1 MNKKKLSVVMA
12 GAMLASSVAPVL
24 AADSTTVTEYA
35 KSNTAL
41 LANEVKTLMESEMIS
56 TNGALKDTRFTNSGV
71 SDLMVANA
79 SAYGVVTYNADGSEK
94 NALTY
99 NVTTAVTNIK
109 GLEVGQSVKVY
120 RRATTEFKGE
130 LIPGS
135 TINVLDSTVETYK
148 ASELITTGS
157 VNSTLNAA
165 TTINGSSKIVA
176 GVAVNTATTDD
187 ENDIKITLN
196 ALDSNGQA
204 KTIVLTS
211 GDKKL
216 DFNLAYDKDGNL
228 LDATSAS
235 DVQKFD
241 HFGELVKT
249 YQPSVVMNKKEL
261 KNTYKIVKDSNSDET
276 LSVSDL
282 YDGFALTSK
291 GTEILSDL
299 VNAAENAE
307 EKIGTT
313 SGKALVLLSDKVD
326 NSKKEQ
332 GIYSFTVTY
341 KKKTGPSTTENVKTI
356 TVTSNKEKDIT
367 SLYNLLKSGEFNVGI
382 VAGANRYE
390 TAVNVAKANKSELK
404 IDNADGDTSALGAND
419 IYNNNIVIVN
429 GESLVDGLSAAPL
442 AASLNKVGTTAA
454 QTATNVKQAPV
465 LLSKADSLP
474 TATKEYIEELANDIS
489 TKARKNYVITL
500 VGGES
505 VLSEN
510 LVNEIEGM
518 GFTVKR
524 LGGDNREETSIEVAE
539 KLSTTNGVFVVGGEG
554 EADAMSIAAVAA
566 NKKAPII
573 VSKKGG
579 ISKDALNYLEDNAN
593 DQVVRIIGGET
604 VLTKADEE
612 KINAKLDKNNAA
624 YRIAGS
630 NRQATN
636 AAVIKEYYNA
646 NAIKTSTGVV
656 LVKDGQSNKSELID
670 ALSAANY
677 ASSMNAPIVLGTS
690 KVTDAQKNALLN
702 IDGTVN
708 KVAQVGEG
716 ANRTLLESI
725 AEASAVTLK

>member
-94 NALTY
+94 DALTY
-99 NVTTAVTNIK
+99 DVSTAVTNIK

-157 VNSTLNAA
+157 VNSALNTAA
-165 TTINGSSKIVA
+165 TINSNSKIVA
-176 GVAVNTATTDD
+176 NVAVNTATTDD

-249 YQPSVVMNKKEL
+249 YQPSVVMNTKEL

-276 LSVSDL
+276 LAVSDL
-282 YDGFALTSK
+282 YDGFALTSR

-299 VNAAENAE
+299 SNAAENAE
-307 EKIGTT
+307 EKIGVQN
-313 SGKALVLLSDKVD
+313 GNALVLLSHEVNKTEA
-326 NSKKEQ
+326 SK
-332 GIYSFTVTY
+332 GIYKFTVTY
-341 KKKTGPSTTENVKTI
+341 KKKTGPAATEVVKTI

-367 SLYNLLKSGEFNVGI
+367 SLYNLLKSGDFKVGV
-382 VAGANRYE
+382 VAGQNRYE
-390 TAVNVAKANKSELK
+390 TAVNVAKAN
-404 IDNADGDTSALGAND
+404 GANLKYYKGNQGND
-419 IYNNNIVIVN
+419 LYNNNIVIVN

-442 AASLNKVGTTAA
+442 AASLNSGKGKNAS
-454 QTATNVKQAPV
+454 NVKQAPV
-465 LLSKADSLP
+465 LLSKTDELP
-474 TATKEYIEELANDIS
+474 TATKEYIEELASDY
-489 TKARKNYVITL
+489 TKKERKDYVVTL
-500 VGGES
+500 VGGEA
-505 VLSEN
+505 VLSEE
-510 LVNEIEGM
+510 LVKEIEDM

-524 LGGDNREETSIEVAE
+524 LGGDNREETSIEVSE
-539 KLSTTNGVFVVGGEG
+539 KLSTTNGVFVVGGNG

-566 NKKAPII
+566 NKKAPI
-573 VSKKGG
+573 VVAKTNG
-579 ISKDALNYLEDNAN
+579 ISRDALNYIEDNAHN
-593 DQVVRIIGGET
+593 QAVRIIGGES

-677 ASSMNAPIVLGTS
+677 ASSMNAPIVLGTENI
-690 KVTDAQKNALLN
+690 TDAQKNSLLN
-702 IDGTVN
+702 INGAVN

-725 AEASAVTLK
+725 AELFNVSNVK